1 MNLIIPQGYQSALDI
16 RETEVAIKKVKDF
29 FEKALA
35 ANLNLTRVS
44 APLFVDPDS
53 GLNDNL
59 NGVERPVSFDIL
71 EQNGRA
77 AEIVHSL
84 AKWKRHA
91 LGRYGFAHGEGL
103 YTDMNAI
110 RRDEETDNVHSLFVD
125 QWDWERIIDKEE
137 RNVDTLKA
145 IVNKVYQALMETEDY
160 MAMQYDYIKKS
171 LPEQITFVT
180 TQELEDR
187 YPDKTP
193 KEREYEAVKE
203 YGAIFLM
210 QIGDKLAS
218 GEPHDGRAPDYDD
231 WSLNGDIIVYYP
243 VLDMAFEISSMG
255 IRVDEKA
262 LKEQLE
268 KAGCP
273 ERENLPFQKEI
284 LEKKLPYTIGGGI
297 GQSRIC
303 MFFLKKAHIGEVQ
316 ASIWPDDVWEEASKK
331 GLNIL

>member
-71 EQNGRA
+71 EQNGRV

-145 IVNKVYQALMETEDY
+145 IVNNVYQALMETEDY

-273 ERENLPFQKEI
+273 ERENLPFQKRNFGKETSVYHRWWNRTVKN
-284 LEKKLPYTIGGGI
+284 LYVFPEKSTYWRST
-297 GQSRIC
+297 
-303 MFFLKKAHIGEVQ
+303 
-316 ASIWPDDVWEEASKK
+316 SIDLA
-331 GLNIL
+331 G